1 LTTPTAPEV
10 RRNGLV
16 ESNPKMV
23 QAMQNK
29 VPEVTLGFW
38 VMAGAY
44 KRSAS
49 VVPILPNDAAV

>member
-1 LTTPTAPEV
+1 LTTPTITEA
-10 RRNGLV
+10 RRYGLE
-16 ESNPKMV
+16 ESNPTMAH
-23 QAMQNK
+23 AMQNK

>member
-1 LTTPTAPEV
+1 MEA
-10 RRNGLV
+10 RRYGLE
-16 ESNPKMV
+16 ESNPTMAH
-23 QAMQNK
+23 AMQNK
-29 VPEVTLGFW
+29 VPEATLGFW